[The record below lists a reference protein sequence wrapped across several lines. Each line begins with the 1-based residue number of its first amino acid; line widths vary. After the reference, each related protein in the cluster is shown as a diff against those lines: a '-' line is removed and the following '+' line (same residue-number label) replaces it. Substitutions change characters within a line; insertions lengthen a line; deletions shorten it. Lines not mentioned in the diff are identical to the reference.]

1 MKMNKVAQALI
12 LATAIG
18 GVTTTMTGCMG
29 QMGLSQQA
37 IGVNLK
43 LIDNRWGRAGF
54 YLLLSPVYGVVGAI
68 DLLIINSIEF
78 WTGTNPITKKS
89 PAVVDT
95 PVEAWMKVDD
105 SLDSSM
111 TDVPL
116 SSATLKGGDNNTMS
130 IDFIDADGNE
140 QTVTGIRVDNRVD
153 FYLDGRLIKSAT
165 MDELEA
171 RADQL
176 ETAGMTTATAR
187 G

>member
-1 MKMNKVAQALI
+1 MKINKIAKALI

-43 LIDNRWGRAGF
+43 LIDNRYGRAAF
-54 YLLLSPVYGVVGAI
+54 YMILSPVYGVVGAI

-95 PVEAWMKVDD
+95 PVDSWMTIDD
-105 SLDSSM
+105 DLNGSM
-111 TDVPL
+111 SGAPL
-116 SSATLKGGDNNTMS
+116 SSATLKGGENNTMS
-130 IDFIDADGNE
+130 VDIIDADGNE
-140 QTVTGIRVDNRVD
+140 QTISGIRVDNRVD
-153 FYLDGRLIKSAT
+153 FYLDGKLIKSAT
-165 MDELEA
+165 LEELQT
-171 RADQL
+171 RAADL
-176 ETAGMTTATAR
+176 ETAGITTATAR